1 MKIFLMIFLFNIS
14 FCCGQ
19 NYSLNDFEEC
29 KIPDMESKEWYD
41 FNHSSD
47 KEFVFT
53 LESGKIKVSKH
64 KYASSVEY
72 DIPNGKL
79 IGIDMGEFG
88 GGLYYRQKDST
99 KIFYVNGKNGK
110 DIKPRWFGGLM
121 TNETDPINKVLK
133 DCKLLKSGNIKFIF
147 GIKDSIYLLGGLLHM
162 GLNSGGLYTI
172 KYYNDNFFISGALNL
187 EDAPSAMSIYKDCIY
202 LAGSKGFYIIDE
214 NLKLKTIFDNLF
226 WYGLYP
232 TSVVVLDKKNVFVTI
247 RGGYVK
253 INPEEK
259 KIKLYKAK

>member
-1 MKIFLMIFLFNIS
+1 MKPFILIFLFNIS
-14 FCCGQ
+14 FCFGQ

-29 KIPDMESKEWYD
+29 KIPEMDSKEWYD

-64 KYASSVEY
+64 KYSSYVEY

-79 IGIDMGEFG
+79 IGINMGEFG
-88 GGLYYRQKDST
+88 GGLYYRQKKAN
-99 KIFYVNGKNGK
+99 KIFYVNGKNGN
-110 DIKPRWFGGLM
+110 DIQPRFFGGLM
-121 TNETDPINKVLK
+121 VPETNPITQVLK
-133 DCKLLKSGNIKFIF
+133 DCKLLQSGNVQFIF
-147 GIKDSIYLLGGLLHM
+147 GIKDSIYLLGGLSHM

-172 KYYNDNFFISGALNL
+172 KYNTDNFFISGALNI

-202 LAGSKGFYIIDE
+202 LAGSKGFYIIDKD
-214 NLKLKTIFDNLF
+214 LKLKTIFDNLF

-259 KIKLYKAK
+259 KMKLYKAK

>member
-1 MKIFLMIFLFNIS
+1 MKIFLIIYIFNIS
-14 FCCGQ
+14 FCFSQ

-29 KIPDMESKEWYD
+29 KIPDMYSNEWYN
-41 FNHSSD
+41 FNNSLD

-53 LESGKIKVSKH
+53 LESGKIKVSKP
-64 KYASSVEY
+64 KYTQYVEY
-72 DIPNGKL
+72 DISNGKL
-79 IGIDMGEFG
+79 IGIAMGEAG
-88 GGLYYRQKDST
+88 GGLYYRQKDTT
-99 KIFYVNGKNGK
+99 KIFYVNGKE
-110 DIKPRWFGGLM
+110 DIQSTFFGGLRTPK
-121 TNETDPINKVLK
+121 TNPINNVIE
-133 DCKLLKSGNIKFIF
+133 DCKLLTSGHVNFIF
-147 GIKDSIYLLGGLLHM
+147 GIKDSIYMLGGLSHM

-172 KYYNDNFFISGALNL
+172 KYNDDNFFISGVLNL
-187 EDAPSAMSIYKDCIY
+187 EDAPSAMSIYKDSIY

-232 TSVVVLDKKNVFVTI
+232 ISVVVLDKKNVYVTI

-259 KIKLYKAK
+259 KMKFYKAK

>member
-1 MKIFLMIFLFNIS
+1 MKPLLIIFLFSIS
-14 FCCGQ
+14 SCFGQ

-29 KIPDMESKEWYD
+29 KIPEMDSKEWYD
-41 FNHSSD
+41 FNHSSN
-47 KEFVFT
+47 KEFIFT
-53 LESGKIKVSKH
+53 LESGKIKISKH
-64 KYASSVEY
+64 KNEASVEY

-88 GGLYYRQKDST
+88 GGLYYRPKDST
-99 KIFYVNGKNGK
+99 KIYYVNGKNGK

-133 DCKLLKSGNIKFIF
+133 DSKLLKSGNVKFIF
-147 GIKDSIYLLGGLLHM
+147 GIKDSIYLLGGLSHM
-162 GLNSGGLYTI
+162 ALNSGGLYTI
-172 KYYNDNFFISGALNL
+172 NFKDNNFLISGALNL

-202 LAGSKGFYIIDE
+202 LAGNKGFYVIDK

-232 TSVVVLDKKNVFVTI
+232 ASVLVIDKENVFVTI

-253 INPEEK
+253 INPEK
-259 KIKLYKAK
+259 KTIKLYKAK